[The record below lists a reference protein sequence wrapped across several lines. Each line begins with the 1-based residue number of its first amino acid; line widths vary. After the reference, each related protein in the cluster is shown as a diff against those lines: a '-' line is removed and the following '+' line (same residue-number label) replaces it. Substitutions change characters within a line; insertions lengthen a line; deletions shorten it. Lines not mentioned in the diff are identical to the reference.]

1 MAAEKMDNLREVVPL
16 FTLLLVLL
24 VIVGFFIRTS
34 IRLRR
39 GGGSLT
45 TVVLGTADESLT
57 QDRSKAAETIVNENA
72 GKKFERQSSRLPKDS
87 DTSGPQDGDTDLS
100 TSLFLGCKNRK

>member
-1 MAAEKMDNLREVVPL
+1 MNEFL
-16 FTLLLVLL
+16 TLVFALVLL
-24 VIVGFFIRTS
+24 TVVIGIFIRIC

-45 TVVLGTADESLT
+45 TIVLGATDGFLT

-72 GKKFERQSSRLPKDS
+72 GKKFEQLPSADPPK
-87 DTSGPQDGDTDLS
+87 
-100 TSLFLGCKNRK
+100 K